1 MNLLALHS
9 VGHDA
14 CVSYFED
21 GRLVYSIE
29 VERITRRKH
38 DHRIEIGL
46 QHCLDN
52 SGVDP
57 ANIDLVAVSTPVRG
71 KLLNIPDIDIGLSS
85 ITDGALHHS
94 TRCRLLGRS
103 TDCVVVAHEVSHASL
118 ALHYAGYADDCL
130 ILTNEG
136 RGHRGRAS
144 IFHFSDG
151 RLQWLDVDPLP
162 WYGTGFGWSGMG
174 YLLGFG
180 KGPSVAGKL
189 MALSGYGRVNA
200 TISGLLEAVP
210 DAVMHDRALAE
221 KHGSE
226 LAAELDVGDDFQKMA
241 DVVATFQ
248 SLFTRSVTSLVLQ
261 RYRALGCSAVG
272 LGGGCAL
279 NLLANSQLRRALGHD
294 IAIPPACNDAGQ
306 ALGVGIYAQ
315 RFIAGVQ
322 PEPFSVYSNGR
333 AQPRMDAIDALRSY
347 GLDPIDFDPTT
358 IARALADGAIV
369 AVVDGAGELGPR
381 ALGNRSLLANPKIDG
396 MRRRLSEEL
405 KQREWFR
412 PLGAVMRL
420 ERFEALFPA
429 EFPSPYML
437 QAYDVPPDLIPAAMH
452 IDGTS
457 RIQTLEAWAHP
468 RLTEV
473 LIEFERITSVPALI
487 NTSLNRRGLAIAHSV
502 QDALDDFRE
511 SDVDLFW
518 VQDLM
523 AWNVAPRQS
532 ETIA

>member
-46 QHCLDN
+46 QHCFDC
-52 SGVDP
+52 GMVDP
-57 ANIDLVAVSTPVRG
+57 ANIDLVAVSTPVRDR
-71 KLLNIPDIDIGLSS
+71 LLKIPDIDVGLSR
-85 ITDGALHHS
+85 IADGALHHT

-103 TDCVVVAHEVSHASL
+103 ADCVIVAHEVSHAAL
-118 ALHYAGYADDCL
+118 ALHYAAYADDCL

-144 IFHFSDG
+144 IFHFSNG

-162 WYGTGFGWSGMG
+162 WYGTGFGWSAIG

-189 MALSGYGRVNA
+189 MALSGYGRVSA

-210 DAVMHDRALAE
+210 DTVMHDRTMAE
-221 KHGSE
+221 KHGAE
-226 LAAELDVGDDFQKMA
+226 LAAKLDVGDDFRKKA

-248 SLFTRSVTSLVLQ
+248 SMFTRSVTNLVLEK
-261 RYRALGCSAVG
+261 YRALGCSAAA

-279 NLLANSQLRRALGHD
+279 NLLANSQLRRALDHD

-306 ALGVGIYAQ
+306 ALGVAVYAQ
-315 RFIAGVQ
+315 RFVAGIQ

-333 AQPRMDAIDALRSY
+333 PEPRQVAIDILRSN
-347 GLDPIDFDPTT
+347 GLEPIDFDAATV
-358 IARALADGAIV
+358 ARALADGAIV
-369 AVVDGAGELGPR
+369 AVVDGSGELGPR

-420 ERFEALFPA
+420 ERFEALFPR

-437 QAYDVPPDLIPAAMH
+437 QAYDVPPGMIPAAMH

-457 RIQTLEAWAHP
+457 RIQTLDARAHP
-468 RLTEV
+468 RLSDV
-473 LIEFERITSVPALI
+473 LVEFERITSVPALI
-487 NTSLNRRGLAIAHSV
+487 NTSLNRRGLAIAHGV
-502 QDALDDFRE
+502 QDALDDFRQSE
-511 SDVDLFW
+511 VALFW

-523 AWNVAPRQS
+523 AWNVAPQPS
-532 ETIA
+532 ETIT